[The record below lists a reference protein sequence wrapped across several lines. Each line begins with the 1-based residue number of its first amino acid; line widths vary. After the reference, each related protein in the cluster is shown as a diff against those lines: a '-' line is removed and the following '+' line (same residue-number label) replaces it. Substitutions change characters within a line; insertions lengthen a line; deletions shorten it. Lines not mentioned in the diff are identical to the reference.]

1 MKHNG
6 RNGQCGRGPATG
18 GGRMNTQQ
26 IARKLRLSPRT
37 IESHRKNIKTKLN
50 LLHGA
55 QLSRS
60 AFQWVQE
67 NH

>member
-1 MKHNG
+1 
-6 RNGQCGRGPATG
+6 
-18 GGRMNTQQ
+18 MNTQQ